1 MGAQAIAGG
10 SGRVKGGLRLRFP
23 LPVPKSEAWTGG
35 RYQTPV
41 FLQRKMTSGRQSG
54 GRAVPEDQKGLSY
67 YRIIPSFAG
76 VDTEAQRREE
86 ACPRITTSWRKCW
99 SPSSCPPYVWIKAL
113 PPLYCTLYQAQD
125 KMREAC
131 RGRIEW
137 DGGEEGPHDVA

>member
-67 YRIIPSFAG
+67 YRIILHLQVWTLRPREGKRLAPGSQRAG
-76 VDTEAQRREE
+76 RSVGPQAP
-86 ACPRITTSWRKCW
+86 AHPRSGSKLCLRFTAHATK
-99 SPSSCPPYVWIKAL
+99 
-113 PPLYCTLYQAQD
+113 
-125 KMREAC
+125 
-131 RGRIEW
+131 
-137 DGGEEGPHDVA
+137 